1 MLTFLVFVAVLV
13 LLVAAVGSPYGQT
26 WFSRWH
32 G

>member
-26 WFSRWH
+26 WFKRWH